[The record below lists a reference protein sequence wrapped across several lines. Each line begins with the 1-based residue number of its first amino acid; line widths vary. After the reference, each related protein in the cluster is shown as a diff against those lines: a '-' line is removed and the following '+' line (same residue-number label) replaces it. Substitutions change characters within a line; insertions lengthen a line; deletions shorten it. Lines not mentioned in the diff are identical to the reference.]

1 MRVLVADASATMR
14 ALLRNAA
21 RRLPDSEV
29 SMAASLEEATAACE
43 SPFDLA
49 IIDRDLAQ
57 GHEWDWLAGLRE
69 QACPRGRLIVY
80 GTRVSRAEAIALREL
95 GTGAFMLEP
104 LDPERL
110 RERAEA
116 LLAMEPVA
124 ESSEEPT
131 AAEGGTAEGDDDH
144 EEPQAEAA

>member
-21 RRLPDSEV
+21 RRLPESEV
-29 SMAASLEEATAACE
+29 SMASNLDEAKAACE
-43 SPFDLA
+43 QPFDLA

-57 GHEWDWLAGLRE
+57 GHEWDWLRELRE
-69 QACPRGRLIVY
+69 QACPRGRLIVF

-124 ESSEEPT
+124 ETADEPDT
-131 AAEGGTAEGDDDH
+131 AQGEHAENDEDH